1 MQFLLAFFH
10 KLWYNFY
17 IGGVIM
23 INISPNAI
31 FESVRA
37 RIHHTFELAMRPHA
51 NIGQVHRAQAFAS
64 PAAVQDAQAADETDF
79 QTVLNNM
86 ISLGVP
92 NANINPEIDAA
103 VVAASLEHG
112 VDANLIRAIIR
123 AESNYN
129 PLTVSHAGAMG
140 LMQLMPATARSLGV
154 TNPFD
159 ITENIN
165 AGTAYIASLL
175 DRFDGNLELALA
187 AYNAGWPRVQQFGG
201 IPPFAETQT
210 YVPRVL
216 GFREEYILAQYAQN
230 ADVRRR

>member
-1 MQFLLAFFH
+1 MVNLNPA
-10 KLWYNFY
+10 
-17 IGGVIM
+17 
-23 INISPNAI
+23 AI
-31 FESVRA
+31 FESARA
-37 RIHHTFELAMRPHA
+37 RIQHAFEMRLQP
-51 NIGQVHRAQAFAS
+51 RARI
-64 PAAVQDAQAADETDF
+64 DAQLNNIRGMGAVSAPQIQSTNQTEATSF
-79 QTVLNNM
+79 QNVLNDF

-92 NANINPEIDAA
+92 NSNINPEIDAA

-159 ITENIN
+159 IVQNIN

-175 DRFDGNLELALA
+175 ERFNGDLELALA
-187 AYNAGWPRVQQFGG
+187 AYNAGWPRVQQHGG
-201 IPPFAETQT
+201 IPPFAETQA

-216 GFREEYILAQYAQN
+216 GFREEYLLQQYAQN
-230 ADVRRR
+230 SDNRRR